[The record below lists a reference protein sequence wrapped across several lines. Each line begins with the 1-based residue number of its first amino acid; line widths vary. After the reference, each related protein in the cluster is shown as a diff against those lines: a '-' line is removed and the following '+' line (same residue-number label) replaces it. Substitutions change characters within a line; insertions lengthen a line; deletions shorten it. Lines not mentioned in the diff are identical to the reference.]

1 MVDISTI
8 RVGDRV
14 RVVSD
19 LDSVRPDGVA
29 FGKKEYQGVEFRVKL
44 IDDYRGR
51 GRGRFISSQ
60 PYRVTFEGEDGY
72 YWFAE
77 ELENVSQYVD
87 VPIDDSDIA
96 ALLEAM

>member
-29 FGKKEYQGVEFRVKL
+29 FEKKEYQGVEFLVKR
-44 IDDYRGR
+44 IHPYYGV
-51 GRGRFISSQ
+51 GRFKTSQ
-60 PYRVTFEGEDGY
+60 PYRVTLEGEDNY
-72 YWFAE
+72 YWYAE
-77 ELENVSQYVD
+77 ELESVYQYVD